1 MWWPAGDFYHHPNVG
16 QLRPLLLAAA
26 ALPDFAGL
34 LWESY
39 NSTSFNWL
47 AVTACLLFC
56 LGWVLLL
63 YAELTAVPAETR

>member
-26 ALPDFAGL
+26 ALLDFPGL

-56 LGWVLLL
+56 LGYVVLLL
-63 YAELTAVPAETR
+63 CIYQVVAAETR